1 MNNQQVMTEPGA
13 TPPAM
18 ATSPSVAASPT
29 SLSDDSNDDEE
40 EDAPVSSFYCRVY
53 FESEV
58 WLEGLTSIDK

>member
-29 SLSDDSNDDEE
+29 SLSDDANYNNANYDDDDEE
-40 EDAPVSSFYCRVY
+40 APVSTFFCPNP
-53 FESEV
+53 
-58 WLEGLTSIDK
+58 L